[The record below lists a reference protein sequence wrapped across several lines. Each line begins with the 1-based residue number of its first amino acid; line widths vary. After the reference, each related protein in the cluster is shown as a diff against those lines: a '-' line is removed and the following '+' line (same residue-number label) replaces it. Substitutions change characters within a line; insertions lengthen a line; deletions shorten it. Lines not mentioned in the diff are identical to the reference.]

1 MGTSLVLVLNKIDNS
16 PVMAH
21 YMARRP
27 RASVLDIA
35 DSLANVG
42 LNATQLRNQSKLGKE
57 LSDLRRNQER
67 DTQYTLTAIRGL
79 YDLHL
84 ANGYKLV
91 EIEGKL
97 DELAK
102 ISWDIA
108 SYFDR
113 KEQQEK
119 FIGIMRFYIHSTNR
133 SLDEI
138 DSYTD
143 EYPEYALLE
152 VNRIIKSIEEK
163 DVKVEHFSQ
172 VSMDEMRL
180 AQELLDRVYDTKDS
194 LLKRM

>member
-1 MGTSLVLVLNKIDNS
+1 
-16 PVMAH
+16 MAH
-21 YMARRP
+21 NMARRP
-27 RASVLDIA
+27 RASVLDVV
-35 DSLANVG
+35 DSAANLG
-42 LNATQLRNQSKLGKE
+42 LNTVQLRRQSKLRSE
-57 LSDLRRNQER
+57 LENVRRQHELG
-67 DTQYTLTAIRGL
+67 TKYTLMAIEGL

-84 ANGYKLV
+84 ANGHKLM
-91 EIEGKL
+91 EIECKL

-138 DSYTD
+138 DSYAG

-163 DVKVEHFSQ
+163 GVKVEHFSQ
-172 VSMDEMRL
+172 VSMEEMRL
-180 AQELLDRVYDTKDS
+180 AQGLLDRVYGTKDS
-194 LLKRM
+194 LLRRM

>member
-1 MGTSLVLVLNKIDNS
+1 
-16 PVMAH
+16 MAH
-21 YMARRP
+21 NMARRP
-27 RASVLDIA
+27 RASGLDIL
-35 DSLANVG
+35 DTTANVVLG
-42 LNATQLRNQSKLGKE
+42 VTQLRRQSEFSDE
-57 LSDLRRNQER
+57 LKDARRKQER

-84 ANGYKLV
+84 AHGYKLA
-91 EIEGKL
+91 EIENKL
-97 DELAK
+97 DELAT
-102 ISWDIA
+102 ISWNIA

-119 FIGIMRFYIHSTNR
+119 FIGIMRFYIHDTNR
-133 SLDEI
+133 SLDKI
-138 DSYTD
+138 DSYAG

>member
-1 MGTSLVLVLNKIDNS
+1 M
-16 PVMAH
+16 
-21 YMARRP
+21 YMVRRP
-27 RASVLDIA
+27 KASGLDIV
-35 DSLANVG
+35 DSAANLALNVV
-42 LNATQLRNQSKLGKE
+42 QLRRQSKLRNE
-57 LSDLRRNQER
+57 LENVRRQHELG
-67 DTQYTLTAIRGL
+67 TKYTLTAIRGL

-84 ANGYKLV
+84 ANGHKLS

-138 DSYTD
+138 DSYEG

-180 AQELLDRVYDTKDS
+180 AQGLLDRVYDTKDS
-194 LLKRM
+194 LLRRM

>member
-1 MGTSLVLVLNKIDNS
+1 VLNKIDNS
-16 PVMAH
+16 LVMAH

-27 RASVLDIA
+27 RASVLDVV
-35 DSLANVG
+35 DSAANLA
-42 LNATQLRNQSKLGKE
+42 LNTAQLRRQSKFRSE
-57 LSDLRRNQER
+57 LENVRRQHEAG
-67 DTQYTLTAIRGL
+67 TQYTLTAIRGL

-84 ANGYKLV
+84 AHGYKLA
-91 EIEGKL
+91 EIENKL
-97 DELAK
+97 EELAN

-113 KEQQEK
+113 KEEQEK
-119 FIGIMRFYIHSTNR
+119 FIGIMRFCIHSTNR

-138 DSYTD
+138 DSYAG

-163 DVKVEHFSQ
+163 GVKVEHFSL
-172 VSMDEMRL
+172 VSNVEMRD
-180 AQELLDRVYDTKDS
+180 AQGLLDRVYDTKDS

>member
-1 MGTSLVLVLNKIDNS
+1 MGTPIILVLNKIDNS
-16 PVMAH
+16 LVMAH

-27 RASVLDIA
+27 RASILDMV
-35 DSLANVG
+35 DSAANVG
-42 LNATQLRNQSKLGKE
+42 LNAVQLRNQSKLGKE
-57 LSDLRRNQER
+57 LDDLQRNQER
-67 DTQYTLTAIRGL
+67 DTQYTLTAISGL

-84 ANGYKLV
+84 AHGYKLA
-91 EIEGKL
+91 EIENKL

-102 ISWDIA
+102 ISWNIA

-172 VSMDEMRL
+172 VSFDEMRL

>member
-1 MGTSLVLVLNKIDNS
+1 
-16 PVMAH
+16 
-21 YMARRP
+21 MARRP
-27 RASVLDIA
+27 RASVLDMVDLGTNA
-35 DSLANVG
+35 G
-42 LNATQLRNQSKLGKE
+42 LNAAQLKRQSKLRNE
-57 LSDLRRNQER
+57 LENVRRQHELGI
-67 DTQYTLTAIRGL
+67 QYTLAAIGGL

-84 ANGYKLV
+84 ANCNKLS

-113 KEQQEK
+113 KEQQQK

-138 DSYTD
+138 DNYSD
-143 EYPEYALLE
+143 DYPEYALLKL
-152 VNRIIKSIEEK
+152 NKIIKFIEEK
-163 DVKVEHFSQ
+163 DVKVEHFQQASLE
-172 VSMDEMRL
+172 EMRL
-180 AQELLDRVYDTKDS
+180 AQELLDRVYDTKMS

>member
-1 MGTSLVLVLNKIDNS
+1 MV
-16 PVMAH
+16 
-21 YMARRP
+21 RRP
-27 RASVLDIA
+27 RASVLDMV
-35 DSLANVG
+35 DSAANLG
-42 LNATQLRNQSKLGKE
+42 LNATQLRRQSKLSNE
-57 LSDLRRNQER
+57 LENVRRQHELG
-67 DTQYTLTAIRGL
+67 TKYTLMAIEGL

-84 ANGYKLV
+84 ANGHKLT
-91 EIEGKL
+91 EIEDKL
-97 DELAK
+97 NELAK

-113 KEQQEK
+113 KEKQEK

-172 VSMDEMRL
+172 VSMNEMSL
-180 AQELLDRVYDTKDS
+180 AQELLDRVYETKSS

>member
-1 MGTSLVLVLNKIDNS
+1 
-16 PVMAH
+16 
-21 YMARRP
+21 MARRP
-27 RASVLDIA
+27 RASVLDRVDA
-35 DSLANVG
+35 VANVG
-42 LNATQLRNQSKLGKE
+42 LGVTQLLGQSKLRN
-57 LSDLRRNQER
+57 DLENARRRQER

-84 ANGYKLV
+84 AHGYKLA
-91 EIEGKL
+91 EIENKL
-97 DELAK
+97 EELAN

-113 KEQQEK
+113 KEEQEK
-119 FIGIMRFYIHSTNR
+119 FIGIMRFCIHSTNR

-138 DSYTD
+138 DSYAG

-163 DVKVEHFSQ
+163 GVKVEHFSQ